1 MPSRLATSPSNCDGV
16 IASLDCF
23 GIESVKLPVASVT
36 SGRLAPV
43 SSSLISFEAA
53 LTFVTM

>member
-16 IASLDCF
+16 IDPSACF
-23 GIESVKLPVASVT
+23 GIESVKLPVASATSVT
-36 SGRLAPV
+36 APPV

-53 LTFVTM
+53 LTLVTM